1 MGAPLMA
8 NIKVSEFTNIPQGKL
23 GLIALRGSEALAQKI
38 NDSIVACRKDFE
50 IEHENAIV
58 FDGYHKDSYLLN
70 VEFPRFSTGE
80 GKCVINDSVR
90 GYDLFIIADCFNYCV
105 TYPMYDLRDSAGE
118 LLQVPMSPDNHFADL
133 KRIISAC
140 AGKAKRINVIMPMLY
155 EGRQHKRSMRESL
168 DCAVALKELEAMG
181 VENIITFD
189 AHDPRVQNA
198 IGIGFES
205 VSPTYQMIKALAK
218 SMNND
223 IKFQPESTMMIS
235 PDEGG
240 MSRCVYYSHVLG
252 INLGMFY
259 KRRDYSKVVN
269 GRSPIIA
276 HEFLGSDV
284 AGKDVIVADDMIA
297 SGDSMIDVCRQLKS
311 LHARRIF
318 VFATFGLFSSGVERF
333 DEAYREGYFDKIFT
347 TNLIYTP
354 EQLLE
359 REWYVSVDLSKYV
372 ALIINALNHDETL
385 SPYLNPMKKIQSYLQ
400 RFHLK

>member
-1 MGAPLMA
+1 M
-8 NIKVSEFTNIPQGKL
+8 
-23 GLIALRGSEALAQKI
+23 I
-38 NDSIVACRKDFE
+38 NDSI
-50 IEHENAIV
+50 
-58 FDGYHKDSYLLN
+58 
-70 VEFPRFSTGE
+70 
-80 GKCVINDSVR
+80 R
-90 GYDLFIIADCFNYCV
+90 GYDLFIIADCFNYCE
-105 TYPMYDLRDSAGE
+105 TYTMYDLKDSAGAP
-118 LLQVPMSPDNHFADL
+118 LQVPMSPDNHFADL

-140 AGKAKRINVIMPMLY
+140 AGKAKRINIIMPMLY

-205 VSPTYQMIKALAK
+205 VAPTYQMIKALAK
-218 SMNND
+218 AVNND
-223 IKFQPESTMMIS
+223 IKFQPENTMMIS

-240 MSRCVYYSHVLG
+240 MGRCVYYSHVLG

-284 AGKDVIVADDMIA
+284 EGKDVIVADDMIA
-297 SGDSMIDVCRQLKS
+297 SGDSMIDVCRQLKA
-311 LHARRIF
+311 LKARRIF

-333 DEAYREGYFDKIFT
+333 DEAYAEGYFDKIFT

-354 EQLLE
+354 DKLFQ
-359 REWYVSVDLSKYV
+359 REWYYSVDLSKYV
-372 ALIINALNHDETL
+372 ALIINALNHDETV

>member
-1 MGAPLMA
+1 MNRNRLEDMDNNELLDGVMPVAPLKIICHESCRDLG
-8 NIKVSEFTNIPQGKL
+8 NLINKHLKDYRKVTNISHRSSL
-23 GLIALRGSEALAQKI
+23 
-38 NDSIVACRKDFE
+38 
-50 IEHENAIV
+50 V
-58 FDGYHKDSYLLN
+58 FQDYEPETFLVDYTCS
-70 VEFPRFSTGE
+70 RFGTGE
-80 GKCVINDSVR
+80 GKAALNESIR
-90 GYDLFIIADCFNYCV
+90 GKDLFIISDV
-105 TYPMYDLRDSAGE
+105 TNHSLTYRLHGYE
-118 LLQVPMSPDNHFADL
+118 NHMSPDDIYQDT
-133 KRIISAC
+133 KRLISAI
-140 AGKAKRINVIMPMLY
+140 AGKAHRITVVMPFLY
-155 EGRQHKRSMRESL
+155 ESRQHKRTGRESL
-168 DCAVALKELEAMG
+168 DSASALQELTEMG
-181 VENIITFD
+181 VADIITFD

-218 SMNND
+218 AVNND
-223 IKFQPESTMMIS
+223 IKFQPENTMMIS

-240 MSRCVYYSHVLG
+240 MGRCVYYSHVLG

-333 DEAYREGYFDKIFT
+333 DEAYAEGYFDKIFT

-354 EQLLE
+354 DKLFE

-372 ALIINALNHDETL
+372 ALIINALNHDETV